1 MAGGTPQR
9 PKDLLGD
16 TNLEVFCVE
25 GTAEGAVN
33 EKAERK
39 RLNGEDDGG
48 QSLGN
53 VNTR

>member
-9 PKDLLGD
+9 SRDLLGD
-16 TNLEVFCVE
+16 TNLEVFCAE

-33 EKAERK
+33 EEGERK
-39 RLNGEDDGG
+39 RLNGEDGG

-53 VNTR
+53 VDTR